1 MSRLVAGS
9 YCYPGTDFARWRRT
23 IDRGE
28 TLATARDIDRLTTV
42 PAALIGVFGV
52 GLAIPLIAWLSL
64 RGEGGAMFGHGYALD
79 NYRALWA
86 PLYARVLSRSLLIA
100 GATGTLTVLLAYP
113 VAGFLA
119 FHAGARRTVLLTLV
133 TLPFWTSY
141 LLRVFAWKAILG
153 YRGVINSVLVSL
165 HVVAA
170 PLHGLL
176 YRPPAVL
183 ITLSHAYAAFAVLPI
198 YVALRAIDPRL
209 IEAGRDLGAA
219 PAQLFARIVLPLSMP
234 GVIAA
239 FVTVF
244 IPAFGDYTA
253 PALVGGLSST
263 MIGSLIEAQ
272 FDSVADWPFGATL
285 AMLVVLV
292 IGLVVLA
299 PALLAGWL
307 VRRSVST
314 GRA

>member
-1 MSRLVAGS
+1 MIE
-9 YCYPGTDFARWRRT
+9 RRERHRG
-23 IDRGE
+23 DRHRRG
-28 TLATARDIDRLTTV
+28 RDLDRLTTL

-52 GLAIPLIAWLSL
+52 GFAIPLIAWLSL
-64 RGEGGAMFGHGYALD
+64 RGEGGAMLGHGFSVA

-86 PLYARVLSRSLLIA
+86 PLYARVLARSLLIA
-100 GATGTLTVLLAYP
+100 GGTGALTVLLAYP

-119 FHAGARRTVLLTLV
+119 FQAGRRRALLLTLV

-153 YRGVINSVLVSL
+153 YRGVLNTALIRL
-165 HVVAA
+165 HLIAG

-198 YVALRAIDPRL
+198 FVALRAIDPRL
-209 IEAGRDLGAA
+209 IEAGRDLGAG
-219 PAQLFARIVLPLSMP
+219 PARLFTRIVLPLSVP
-234 GVIAA
+234 GVLAA
-239 FVTVF
+239 FLAVF
-244 IPAFGDYTA
+244 IPTFGDYTA

-272 FDSVADWPFGATL
+272 FNSVADWPFGATL
-285 AMLVVLV
+285 AMLVVLAIMPPV
-292 IGLVVLA
+292 
-299 PALLAGWL
+299 LLAGL
-307 VRRSVST
+307 ITRRF
-314 GRA
+314 A